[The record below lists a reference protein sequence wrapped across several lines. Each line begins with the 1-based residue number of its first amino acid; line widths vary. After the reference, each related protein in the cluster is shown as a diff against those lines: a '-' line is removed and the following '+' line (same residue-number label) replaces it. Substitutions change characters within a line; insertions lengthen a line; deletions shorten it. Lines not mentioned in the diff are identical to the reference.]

1 MLQNMYA
8 ESKRL
13 LLFDG
18 VCNFCNEAVLF
29 VVDRDPSERF
39 VFAALQSD
47 VGVQTLR
54 DHGLVADSSL
64 AHASEPS
71 GEASPTARDGE
82 PDLDT
87 IVLIEGERAYTR
99 STAALHVAKGL
110 RWPWPVLYYA
120 FIWLPVPLRD
130 AGYSYFARH
139 RYAWFG
145 KTDQCRIPTP
155 ELRRRILTAS
165 TSPASTTA

>member
-1 MLQNMYA
+1 MYA

-18 VCNFCNEAVLF
+18 VCNFCNSTVLF
-29 VVDRDPSERF
+29 IVDRDPSERF

-54 DHGLVADSSL
+54 DHGVVDPSLDS
-64 AHASEPS
+64 
-71 GEASPTARDGE
+71 
-82 PDLDT
+82 
-87 IVLIEGERAYTR
+87 IVLIEGDRAYTR

-110 RWPWPVLYYA
+110 KWPWPVLYYLLV
-120 FIWLPVPLRD
+120 WLPVSLRD
-130 AGYSYFARH
+130 VAYGYFARH

-145 KTDQCRIPTP
+145 KSDQCRIPTP
-155 ELRRRILTAS
+155 ELRRRILTSSNSIA
-165 TSPASTTA
+165 

>member
-1 MLQNMYA
+1 MYA

-18 VCNFCNEAVLF
+18 VCNFCNGAVLF
-29 VVDRDPSERF
+29 IVDRDPSERF

-54 DHGLVADSSL
+54 AHHLVEN
-64 AHASEPS
+64 EP
-71 GEASPTARDGE
+71 SPTAGGGE
-82 PDLDT
+82 PDLDS
-87 IVLIEGERAYTR
+87 IVLVEGDRAYTR

-110 RWPWPVLYYA
+110 KWPWPVLYYA
-120 FIWLPVPLRD
+120 FIWLPAPLRD
-130 AGYSYFARH
+130 AAYSYFARH

-145 KTDQCRIPTP
+145 KSDQCRIPTP

-165 TSPASTTA
+165 SSAPSTTPA

>member
-1 MLQNMYA
+1 MLQSMYA

-29 VVDRDPSERF
+29 VVDRDPNERF

-47 VGVQTLR
+47 VGLQTLR
-54 DHGLVADSSL
+54 DHSLVESRGSAL
-64 AHASEPS
+64 ASVALE
-71 GEASPTARDGE
+71 GE
-82 PDLDT
+82 PDLDS
-87 IVLIEGERAYTR
+87 IVLIEGDRAYTR

-110 RWPWPVLYYA
+110 KWPWPVLYYA
-120 FIWLPVPLRD
+120 FIWLPVSLRD
-130 AGYSYFARH
+130 AGYRYFASH

-145 KTDQCRIPTP
+145 KSDQCRIPTP
-155 ELRRRILTAS
+155 ELRRRILTSS
-165 TSPASTTA
+165 TPSSSPA